1 MKQLFFFHFLLF
13 FLLGCSLLSSTV
25 TSSSPSSSPALSAP
39 QYPLLSPA
47 TYGRSYVAQHLLE
60 GHAHGEDFTLQI
72 YVEIDSDHILLL
84 GFTPWQTRA
93 FVLRYDGT
101 TVDFENFTNREI
113 PFPPA
118 RILSDLQQVLWPNL
132 PDLNEWRVVDDP
144 QTHER
149 RVIFRDRLITRV
161 RYQGVPPMQGVVELD
176 NVAVG
181 YRLRIHIRED
191 EPGQSQN

>member
-1 MKQLFFFHFLLF
+1 VKQLFLFHFLLF
-13 FLLGCSLLSSTV
+13 FLPGCSLLPSAMM
-25 TSSSPSSSPALSAP
+25 SSSPSSSPALSAP

-47 TYGRSYVAQHLLE
+47 TYGRSYTARHLLE

-72 YVEIDSDHILLL
+72 YVEIDSDHVLLL

-101 TVDFENFTNREI
+101 TVDFENFTNREM
-113 PFPPA
+113 PFLPA
-118 RILSDLQQVLWPNL
+118 RILSDLQQVLWPHLPNL
-132 PDLNEWRVVDDP
+132 HEWHVVDDP

-149 RVIFRDRLITRV
+149 RVIFQDRLITRV

-181 YRLRIHIRED
+181 YQLRIHIRED
-191 EPGQSQN
+191 EPGQPQN

>member
-1 MKQLFFFHFLLF
+1 MTRLSLFCFLLCV
-13 FLLGCSLLSSTV
+13 LPGCSLLPSPPV
-25 TSSSPSSSPALSAP
+25 SSSLSSP

-47 TYGRSYVAQHLLE
+47 TYGGVYAAQHLLE
-60 GHAHGEDFTLQI
+60 GHVRGEDFTLQI
-72 YVEIDSDHILLL
+72 RVEIDPDGILLL

-118 RILSDLQQVLWPNL
+118 RILSDLQQVLWPHL
-132 PDLNEWRVVDDP
+132 PNHPEWQVIDHL

-149 RVIFRDRLITRV
+149 RVTFQDRLITRI
-161 RYQGVPPMQGVVELD
+161 RYQGIPPVEGVVELD
-176 NVAVG
+176 NVALD
-181 YRLRIHIRED
+181 YQLRIHIRQD
-191 EPGQSQN
+191 EAGQQ